1 MNKRERV
8 AECISN
14 MSDSRLVSVWNEY
27 CYANY
32 YYDDVFVGMGMFDEL
47 HDGMKPLEI
56 ANLLWDEYFN
66 PNHEFYREGYRIRS
80 FAYASD
86 CVNEMDLVSLVN
98 HIVNN
103 DDWLHDEDIR
113 DALYDEDEEEDDE

>member
-8 AECISN
+8 AVCISN

-27 CYANY
+27 CYANSY
-32 YYDDVFVGMGMFDEL
+32 YEDVFEDMGMFDD
-47 HDGMKPLEI
+47 HHCGMKPLEI
-56 ANLLWDEYFN
+56 ANLLWDEDFN

-86 CVNEMDLVSLVN
+86 CVNEMDIDSLIN
-98 HIVNN
+98 WIVNE
-103 DDWLHDEDIR
+103 DDWLHDKDIR
-113 DALYDEDEEEDDE
+113 DALFEEDENE

>member
-14 MSDSRLVSVWNEY
+14 MSTRRLVSVWNEY

-32 YYDDVFVGMGMFDEL
+32 YYEDVFEDMGSFDDL
-47 HDGMKPLEI
+47 HCAMKPLEI
-56 ANLLWDEYFN
+56 ANLLWDEDFN

-86 CVNEMDLVSLVN
+86 CVNEMDTDSLIN
-98 HIVNN
+98 WIVNEE
-103 DDWLHDEDIR
+103 DWLHDEDIR
-113 DALYDEDEEEDDE
+113 DALSEEDDDE